1 MSELRIRAS
10 SLHEVS
16 ARFTAAVSSVP
27 FDASLSASREDVLG
41 TPTVASPL
49 SDGSIQ
55 QAARATLV
63 SDALHTVAKFPA
75 NAVTSFSEAD
85 AALARAF

>member
-1 MSELRIRAS
+1 MSELRISAS
-10 SLHEVS
+10 SLRDVS
-16 ARFTAAVSSVP
+16 AHFTAAVSSVP

-41 TPTVASPL
+41 TPLVASPL
-49 SDGSIQ
+49 RDGSMQ
-55 QAARATLV
+55 QSARATFV

-75 NAVTSFSEAD
+75 NAVASFSEAD